1 MFLNAKDI
9 MEIFGV
15 SRAYAYKTIDEL
27 NNNLEEKGYR
37 VIKGKIPRKFLF
49 ENYYI
54 SEQEV
59 DNVRLQR

>member
-15 SRAYAYKTIDEL
+15 SRAYAYRTIDDL
-27 NNNLEEKGYR
+27 NQNLEEKGYR
-37 VIKGKIPRKFLF
+37 IIKGKIPSKFLF

-54 SEQEV
+54 TEQEV
-59 DNVRLQR
+59 ENVRLQR